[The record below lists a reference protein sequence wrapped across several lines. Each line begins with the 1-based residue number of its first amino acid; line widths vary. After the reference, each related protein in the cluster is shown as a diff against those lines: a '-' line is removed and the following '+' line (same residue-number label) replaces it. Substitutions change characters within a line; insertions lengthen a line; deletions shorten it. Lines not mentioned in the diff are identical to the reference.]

1 MKHGI
6 GRGQEI
12 ESYDCT
18 DMIGVPSVMGV
29 DGAWAIF
36 RKIYKHQNDW

>member
-1 MKHGI
+1 
-6 GRGQEI
+6 
-12 ESYDCT
+12 
-18 DMIGVPSVMGV
+18 MIGVPSVMEAALGV